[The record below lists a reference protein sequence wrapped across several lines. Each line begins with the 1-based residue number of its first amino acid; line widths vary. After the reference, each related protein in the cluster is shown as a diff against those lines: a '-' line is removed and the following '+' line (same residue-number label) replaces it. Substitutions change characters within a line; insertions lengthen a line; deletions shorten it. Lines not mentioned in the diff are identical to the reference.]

1 MEEAKQLAK
10 EVNNNTHDR
19 LNSNKGL
26 ITNMLEELEWLDN
39 EIMYLSTDE
48 EEITKI
54 MVTSTE
60 FEVDVQETLS
70 VIKEV
75 LTEKCRVLNIDNSA
89 PIKRRYY

>member
-19 LNSNKGL
+19 LNSNKGM
-26 ITNMLEELEWLDN
+26 ITNIIEELEWLDN

-70 VIKEV
+70 VIK
-75 LTEKCRVLNIDNSA
+75 
-89 PIKRRYY
+89 

>member
-10 EVNNNTHDR
+10 GVNNNTHDR
-19 LNSNKGL
+19 LNSNKGM
-26 ITNMLEELEWLDN
+26 ITNIIEELEWLDN

-70 VIKEV
+70 VIK
-75 LTEKCRVLNIDNSA
+75 
-89 PIKRRYY
+89 

>member
-19 LNSNKGL
+19 LNSNKGM
-26 ITNMLEELEWLDN
+26 ITNIIEELEWLDN
-39 EIMYLSTDE
+39 EIMYLPTDE

-70 VIKEV
+70 VIK
-75 LTEKCRVLNIDNSA
+75 
-89 PIKRRYY
+89 

>member
-19 LNSNKGL
+19 LNSNKGM
-26 ITNMLEELEWLDN
+26 ITNIIEELEWLDN
-39 EIMYLSTDE
+39 EITYLSTDE

-70 VIKEV
+70 VIK
-75 LTEKCRVLNIDNSA
+75 
-89 PIKRRYY
+89 

>member
-19 LNSNKGL
+19 LNSNKGM

-70 VIKEV
+70 VIK
-75 LTEKCRVLNIDNSA
+75 
-89 PIKRRYY
+89 

>member
-19 LNSNKGL
+19 LNSNKRM
-26 ITNMLEELEWLDN
+26 ITNIIEELEWLDN

-70 VIKEV
+70 VIK
-75 LTEKCRVLNIDNSA
+75 
-89 PIKRRYY
+89 

>member
-19 LNSNKGL
+19 LNSNKGM
-26 ITNMLEELEWLDN
+26 ITNIIEELEWLDN

-60 FEVDVQETLS
+60 FEVDIQETLS
-70 VIKEV
+70 VIK
-75 LTEKCRVLNIDNSA
+75 
-89 PIKRRYY
+89 

>member
-19 LNSNKGL
+19 LNSNKGM
-26 ITNMLEELEWLDN
+26 ITNIIEELEWLDN

-54 MVTSTE
+54 MVPSTE

-70 VIKEV
+70 VIK
-75 LTEKCRVLNIDNSA
+75 
-89 PIKRRYY
+89 

>member
-1 MEEAKQLAK
+1 MKEAKQLAK

-19 LNSNKGL
+19 LNSNKGM

-70 VIKEV
+70 VIK
-75 LTEKCRVLNIDNSA
+75 
-89 PIKRRYY
+89 